1 MGRLKKLKSENMKKV
16 NELLESGHDDK
27 YPTKER
33 VLRPSDN
40 VINSSPEFVNK
51 MSRLKEGVGSDSYW
65 IITKAQRKDLI
76 NLGGESKVIADGAE
90 SYDKFKP
97 N

>member
-1 MGRLKKLKSENMKKV
+1 MKKV
-16 NELLESGHDDK
+16 NELLDSGHNDK
-27 YPTKER
+27 YPDKER
-33 VLRPSDN
+33 ILKPSKN
-40 VINSSPEFVNK
+40 VTNSSPEFINK
-51 MSRLKEGVGSDSYW
+51 MSRLKEEVETDSYW

-76 NLGGESKVIADGAE
+76 NLGGEAKVIAHGAE

>member
-1 MGRLKKLKSENMKKV
+1 MSKLKKENMKKV
-16 NELLESGHDDK
+16 NELLDNGHNIK

-40 VINSSPEFVNK
+40 VTNASPDFLNK
-51 MSRLKEGVGSDSYW
+51 MSRLKEEVETDSYW

-76 NLGGESKVIADGAE
+76 NLGGEAKVIAHGAE

>member
-16 NELLESGHDDK
+16 NELLDNGHNIK

-40 VINSSPEFVNK
+40 VTNASPDFLNK
-51 MSRLKEGVGSDSYW
+51 MSRLKEEVETDSYW

-76 NLGGESKVIADGAE
+76 NLGGEAKVIAHGAE